1 MCLVYG
7 IWERLKAGSHSGDLW
22 SVFTI
27 PERCSHHFGLSLFLA
42 QPLGIEE
49 REELAWGKPS
59 SLAESWLAGQNWVL
73 CDHNDTSLWFSVSS
87 SLACIAFA
95 FESYRFRSMNA
106 ERSPG
111 NLMLF
116 GARSSPSKRCQE
128 DSLFIALFIGIP
140 AEENSQ
146 EKNLA
151 SLFEAHLVL
160 WVVKE

>member
-1 MCLVYG
+1 MSG
-7 IWERLKAGSHSGDLW
+7 IWNLGETEAWITQWRFVVSVYDSRKVLTPFW
-22 SVFTI
+22 SVSIFGSASGNWG
-27 PERCSHHFGLSLFLA
+27 ERGIGLRQTTLTCT
-42 QPLGIEE
+42 
-49 REELAWGKPS
+49 EL
-59 SLAESWLAGQNWVL
+59 WLADQNWVL
-73 CDHNDTSLWFSVSS
+73 CNHDDISICFYVSS
-87 SLACIAFA
+87 SLVCITFA
-95 FESYRFRSMNA
+95 FESYSSGSINA

-116 GARSSPSKRCQE
+116 GARNQPSKRCQE

-151 SLFEAHLVL
+151 SRFEAHLVL

>member
-1 MCLVYG
+1 MESGRDWSLDHTVEICGQCLRFQKG
-7 IWERLKAGSHSGDLW
+7 AH
-22 SVFTI
+22 TI
-27 PERCSHHFGLSLFLA
+27 LVCLYFWLSLWELRR
-42 QPLGIEE
+42 E
-49 REELAWGKPS
+49 RNWLEANHPHMRR
-59 SLAESWLAGQNWVL
+59 ALAGRPAII
-73 CDHNDTSLWFSVSS
+73 CFYVSS
-87 SLACIAFA
+87 SLVCITFA
-95 FESYRFRSMNA
+95 FESYSSGSINA

-116 GARSSPSKRCQE
+116 GARNQPSKRCQE

-151 SLFEAHLVL
+151 SRFEAHLVL

>member
-1 MCLVYG
+1 MESGRDWSLDHTVEICGQCLRFQKG
-7 IWERLKAGSHSGDLW
+7 AH
-22 SVFTI
+22 TI
-27 PERCSHHFGLSLFLA
+27 LVCLYFWLSLWELRR
-42 QPLGIEE
+42 E
-49 REELAWGKPS
+49 RNWLEANHLTCTEL
-59 SLAESWLAGQNWVL
+59 WLADQNWVL
-73 CDHNDTSLWFSVSS
+73 CNHDDISICFYVSS
-87 SLACIAFA
+87 SLVCITFA
-95 FESYRFRSMNA
+95 FESYSSGSINA

-116 GARSSPSKRCQE
+116 GARNQPSKRCQE

-151 SLFEAHLVL
+151 SRFEAHLVL